1 MMSVGEAAKACGVSV
16 RTLHHYDAIGL
27 VRPSVV
33 SDAGYRLYDAQA
45 IARLQTVLFYKELGF
60 PLKDIARMMDS
71 PSFDMRQ
78 SLKDH
83 RSLLL
88 LQRERLNQLIAL
100 VDATMGG
107 EEMKKIQTTQADIE
121 QAKARYAQEAKE
133 RWGHTPEWR
142 AQQSRQPSPQE
153 ELSAAQHADA
163 IFADFAALVGAA
175 PDDPAVQALV
185 ARWQAHISQHH
196 YPCCKEI
203 LGSLGEMYVADER
216 FTANLDRFGPGT
228 AQLMSDAIR
237 TFCQA

>member
-1 MMSVGEAAKACGVSV
+1 MMSVGEAAKACGVSI

-71 PSFDMRQ
+71 PGFDMRQ
-78 SLKDH
+78 SLADH

-107 EEMKKIQTTQADIE
+107 KDMKKIQTTQADIE

-133 RWGHTPEWR
+133 RWGHTPEWQ

-153 ELSAAQHADA
+153 ELSAAQQADA

-185 ARWQAHISQHH
+185 ARWQDHISQHH
-196 YPCCKEI
+196 YPCSKEV

-237 TFCQA
+237 TYCQA

>member
-71 PSFDMRQ
+71 PGFDMRQ
-78 SLKDH
+78 SLADH

-100 VDATMGG
+100 VDATMRGK
-107 EEMKKIQTTQADIE
+107 EMKKIQTTQADIE

-133 RWGHTPEWR
+133 RWGHTPEWQ

-153 ELSAAQHADA
+153 ELSAAQQADA
-163 IFADFAALVGAA
+163 IFADFAALVGTA
-175 PDDPAVQALV
+175 PNDPAVQALV
-185 ARWQAHISQHH
+185 ARWQEHISQHH
-196 YPCCKEI
+196 YPCSKEV

>member
-100 VDATMGG
+100 VDATMRGK
-107 EEMKKIQTTQADIE
+107 EMKKIQTTQADIE

-133 RWGHTPEWR
+133 RWGHTPEWQ

-153 ELSAAQHADA
+153 ELSAAQQADA
-163 IFADFAALVGAA
+163 IFADFAALVGTA
-175 PDDPAVQALV
+175 PNDPAVQALV
-185 ARWQAHISQHH
+185 ARWQEHISQHH
-196 YPCCKEI
+196 YPCSKEV

-237 TFCQA
+237 TYCQA

>member
-1 MMSVGEAAKACGVSV
+1 MMSVGEAAKACGVSI

-71 PSFDMRQ
+71 PGFDMRQ
-78 SLKDH
+78 SLADH

-100 VDATMGG
+100 VDATMRGK
-107 EEMKKIQTTQADIE
+107 EMKKIQTTQADIE

-133 RWGHTPEWR
+133 RWGHTPEWQ

-153 ELSAAQHADA
+153 ELSAAQQADA
-163 IFADFAALVGAA
+163 IFADFAALVGTA
-175 PDDPAVQALV
+175 PNDPAVQALV
-185 ARWQAHISQHH
+185 ARWQEHISQHH
-196 YPCCKEI
+196 YPCSKEV